1 VDIETVVLCREDLRL
16 LKEHGSMLMA
26 VGGTGEWIRIR
37 FVDVEDLD
45 AIDAAGESE
54 GELNPDGN
62 ALLQC
67 PNRAW
72 AYEYMGP

>member
-26 VGGTGEWIRIR
+26 VGGAGKWIRIR

-54 GELNPDGN
+54 GELNPGGSVF
-62 ALLQC
+62 LQC

-72 AYEYMGP
+72 SYGYVGP